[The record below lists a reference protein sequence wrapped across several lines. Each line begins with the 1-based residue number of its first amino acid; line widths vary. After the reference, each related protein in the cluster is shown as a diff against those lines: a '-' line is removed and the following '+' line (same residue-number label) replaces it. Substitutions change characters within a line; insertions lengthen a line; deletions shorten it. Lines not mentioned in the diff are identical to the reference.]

1 MAERRFL
8 TVSGMEKAL
17 DETLIDKLGARLSGR
32 LLRPSDGD
40 YDAVRRVWNGMIDKR
55 PALIAQCAATTD
67 VVDVVTFAHDQDL
80 LVSVRGGGHNIAGAS
95 VCERGLMIDLSRM
108 NRVSV
113 DPQARTA
120 RVEGGAKLGD
130 LDRAT
135 QAFGLATTAGVVTT
149 TGVAGL
155 TLGGGMGRLG
165 RKHGLACDNLLS
177 VEVVTAAGRVLKVS
191 ADENPDLFWAVRGGG
206 ANLGVVTSF
215 EFQLH
220 PVGPVVYGGLVIHPI
235 KDGREVFRRFHDYC
249 RTAPDELRAEALLLT
264 SPDGDR
270 VMALSICCIGPL
282 DQAER
287 TVQPLRSFG
296 APLAD
301 QVAPTP
307 YLDIQA
313 GADQIFPTGL
323 HYYWKSHFVKD
334 FTVDAI
340 DVTLAYFAK
349 VPSPRSVVVLE
360 QFGGAVARV
369 APDATAFGHR
379 DVEYDF
385 FPASI
390 WTDPSDSER
399 QIAWARGLW
408 EATKPFGTGGVYV
421 NDLGE
426 EGDDRVRAAYG
437 GNYARLASLK
447 TKYDPGNFFRLNQ
460 NVKPGA

>member
-8 TVSGMEKAL
+8 TVSGTEKTL
-17 DETLIDKLGARLSGR
+17 DETLIDKLGAGLGGR

-55 PALIAQCAATTD
+55 PALIAQCAATAD
-67 VVDVVTFAHDQDL
+67 VVDVVTFARDHDL
-80 LVSVRGGGHNIAGAS
+80 LVSVRGGGHNIAGTS

-108 NRVSV
+108 NRVSI

-177 VEVVTAAGRVLKVS
+177 VEVVTAEGRVLKVS
-191 ADENPDLFWAVRGGG
+191 TDENADLFWAVRGGG

-215 EFQLH
+215 EFRLH

-235 KDGREVFRRFHDYC
+235 KDGKEVFRRFHDYC
-249 RTAPDELRAEALLLT
+249 RTAPDELRAEAVLLT

-287 TVQPLRSFG
+287 IVQPLRSVG
-296 APLAD
+296 SPLAD
-301 QVAPTP
+301 KVAPTP

-313 GADQIFPTGL
+313 AGDQIFPTGL
-323 HYYWKSHFVKD
+323 RYYWKSHFVKD

-340 DVTLAYFAK
+340 DVTLAHFAN
-349 VPSPRSVVVLE
+349 VPSPRSVVILE

-369 APDATAFGHR
+369 APQATAFGHR

-390 WTDPSDSER
+390 WTDPADSER
-399 QIAWARGLW
+399 QIGWARGLW
-408 EATKPFGTGGVYV
+408 EATKSFGTGGVYV

-426 EGDDRVRAAYG
+426 EGEDRVRAAYG
-437 GNYARLASLK
+437 GNYARLAALK

-460 NVKPGA
+460 NVKPAA